1 MRPTSFY
8 ANSTQ
13 PKPYYRGL
21 SHQYGFFVAL
31 VLSMYLLYITPA
43 SAMVPIALYCFGFCG
58 MLGTSSSYHRLKW
71 TVESEVWVRRIDYV
85 MISVMIAGCFTPFCW
100 LSFQSGYSTFVLWAL
115 WLGVLFCVF
124 LNLVW
129 VDSPKVFRTSVYIA
143 LGWLG
148 LPLFPEM
155 VETCGWTCG
164 ILVGIEGFLHTAG
177 GLIYASQKPDPFPK
191 TFGYHE
197 IFHVCVLLAAFIH
210 YYTIVTYIL

>member
-1 MRPTSFY
+1 
-8 ANSTQ
+8 
-13 PKPYYRGL
+13 
-21 SHQYGFFVAL
+21 
-31 VLSMYLLYITPA
+31 
-43 SAMVPIALYCFGFCG
+43 MVPIALYCFGFCG

-71 TVESEVWVRRIDYV
+71 TVESEVWIRRLDYV

-100 LSFQSGYSTFVLWAL
+100 LAFQSDYSTFVLWAL

-129 VDSPKVFRTSVYIA
+129 VDSPKVFRTSVYIV

-155 VETCGWTCG
+155 VEACGWTCG
-164 ILVGIEGFLHTAG
+164 ILVGIEGALHTVG

-197 IFHVCVLLAAFIH
+197 IFHVCVLFAAFIH